1 MKIKE
6 QISRYY
12 QKKTK
17 WAIISDVIFVALL
30 IALIFPTSRKAV
42 VSTIQKITLLPPSV
56 TGSQPETQLPPATFE
71 WTFRDMEGNIVKL
84 KNFSHQVI
92 FLNFWATWCPPCIAE
107 MPSIQK
113 LYDDYQDNVAFILIS
128 NESQQVIHQF
138 TEDKGYTFNTYQNI
152 SQLPASLATT
162 SIPTTFIISKEG
174 KIVLKKTGGARWNS
188 GAFRKQ
194 LDKLI
199 AE

>member
-30 IALIFPTSRKAV
+30 VALIFPASRKAV
-42 VSTIQKITLLPPSV
+42 VSTIQRITLLPPSV

-138 TEDKGYTFNTYQNI
+138 TKDKGYTFNTYQNI
-152 SQLPASLATT
+152 SPLPAPFATT
-162 SIPTTFIISKEG
+162 SIPTTFIISKQR

-188 GAFRKQ
+188 GAFREQ